1 MGFPMSSQFFSR
13 QSIAKVSTI
22 SLFAIALILG
32 NTGRAT
38 AYPISYDD
46 AVNETADM
54 LFHHLHRDLNGR
66 KIAADE
72 YEYIRE
78 WQAIHDVVGQGVLQY
93 EKDNPKNRGCDSPEW
108 YYPSNS
114 DRDVA
119 IDEKLA
125 DAVFQSRYPER
136 RGQLIRPQEQSAI
149 REWNKIKK
157 AMFSDICV

>member
-1 MGFPMSSQFFSR
+1 MSSHFFSR
-13 QSIAKVSTI
+13 RLIAKVSAI
-22 SLFAIALILG
+22 SLFSIALIMCS
-32 NTGRAT
+32 TGQAK

-54 LFHHLHRDLNGR
+54 LFHHLHRDLKGR

-78 WQAIHDVVGQGVLQY
+78 WQVIRDAVSQDVLQY
-93 EKDNPKNRGCDSPEW
+93 TKDDPNNKACDSPEW
-108 YYPSNS
+108 HYPWNGT
-114 DRDVA
+114 RDVA

-136 RGQLIRPQEQSAI
+136 RGRSIRSHEQSAI
-149 REWNKIKK
+149 QEWNRIKK